1 MREAGAT
8 STGSFVTELSEVCPP
23 TGGSHGRTIDDATQ
37 RFKDAERRP
46 RRKRDSSG
54 DTSTTAR
61 PLQNLTPSPLNVV
74 NVHCS
79 VFKAQERGLSAIRA
93 ATARVGSPPLFAVLV
108 YVADEHKA
116 FETSARALFVIVGC
130 SVEGIA
136 GGRYS
141 VFDQGHTPPWSGLRG
156 VCSTCGAIGM
166 SGCILPTSF
175 TKVNSAGII
184 NVSTKEGWRLYG
196 RDHRRAGAQAEKGQG
211 VDPGRACLQRGTRA
225 QRCESGRD
233 RQAAART
240 IHNQAPR
247 RGLGSGLAVFAARRP
262 TPKSPRPEY
271 AGAA

>member
-136 GGRYS
+136 GRRYS

-156 VCSTCGAIGM
+156 VCSTCGAIPFQQPHTTILSKYVKQCTITADGKLH
-166 SGCILPTSF
+166 SGGVKC
-175 TKVNSAGII
+175 
-184 NVSTKEGWRLYG
+184 
-196 RDHRRAGAQAEKGQG
+196 RRCMRNTG
-211 VDPGRACLQRGTRA
+211 
-225 QRCESGRD
+225 
-233 RQAAART
+233 
-240 IHNQAPR
+240 H
-247 RGLGSGLAVFAARRP
+247 
-262 TPKSPRPEY
+262 
-271 AGAA
+271 